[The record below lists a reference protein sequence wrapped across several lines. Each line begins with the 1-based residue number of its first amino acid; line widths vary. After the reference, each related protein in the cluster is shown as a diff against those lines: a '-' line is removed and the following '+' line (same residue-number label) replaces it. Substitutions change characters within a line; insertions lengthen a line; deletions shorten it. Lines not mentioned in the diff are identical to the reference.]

1 MPGAF
6 GIGQWLSGAVQSVV
20 SNAGYYLTSVGTTI
34 LNAASTAVQSFV
46 QVFENSMLGSLYRGF
61 VEWKFDPARAEQL
74 VQSVVVDVCDL
85 IIPFF
90 RRFQTLEDLKAQ
102 FVAEIQFYQKLR
114 EQKEKANSDAE
125 RLEMD
130 RLAAQNPFIRLNI
143 DPFTRGKKLAAIY
156 VSEGNKDL
164 ARSVIDG
171 ALGEV
176 EDTVPAVRQ
185 AGRRGSLE
193 KLRKTLG
200 LE

>member
-1 MPGAF
+1 MSLSLFEEEPLYPT
-6 GIGQWLSGAVQSVV
+6 ITIPIHWLRP
-20 SNAGYYLTSVGTTI
+20 N
-34 LNAASTAVQSFV
+34 
-46 QVFENSMLGSLYRGF
+46 RGF

-143 DPFTRGKKLAAIY
+143 DPFTRVKKLAAIY

-176 EDTVPAVRQ
+176 ENTVPAVRQ
-185 AGRRGSLE
+185 AGRRESLE
-193 KLRKTLG
+193 KLKKTLG